1 PIIIG
6 NEVIGHISLEKDE
19 DFNKSDIKAIKRFA
33 EYCGLAIH
41 RIEYEEKLI
50 RHQKRLRI
58 LNKVLKASK
67 TDNLED
73 FLKTILD
80 IMIDKLKFESGIVTF
95 NGKTIYKRGSI
106 IPEKDIIEHVIIKRR
121 GKNRIV
127 MIPLKFQDNMEGV
140 IEAHSSKKVPRMAF
154 IRLFANEINEA
165 ISRIIMQKNLQE
177 SLHEKEVL
185 LREVH
190 HRVKN
195 NLQVISSLLS
205 LQAKYCGN
213 EEVKN
218 IIADSQARIKSLAL
232 VHEKLYRTEN
242 IAHIS
247 SREYL
252 ESLSMDIINF
262 QAPRPIK
269 IRLEIDID
277 DIPLEMD
284 KCIPLGLITNELVRN
299 SLKHAFPE
307 GEGIIT
313 VNFKRQGDKCKLE
326 ISDNGKG
333 LPKDF
338 DIERLSSLGLQLVL
352 GLVRQ
357 LDGQLMIESDGGTL
371 FSIEFPL

>member
-1 PIIIG
+1 MKNSTG
-6 NEVIGHISLEKDE
+6 
-19 DFNKSDIKAIKRFA
+19 
-33 EYCGLAIH
+33 
-41 RIEYEEKLI
+41 
-50 RHQKRLRI
+50 QK
-58 LNKVLKASK
+58 
-67 TDNLED
+67 
-73 FLKTILD
+73 
-80 IMIDKLKFESGIVTF
+80 
-95 NGKTIYKRGSI
+95 
-106 IPEKDIIEHVIIKRR
+106 
-121 GKNRIV
+121 
-127 MIPLKFQDNMEGV
+127 
-140 IEAHSSKKVPRMAF
+140 
-154 IRLFANEINEA
+154 
-165 ISRIIMQKNLQE
+165 
-177 SLHEKEVL
+177 
-185 LREVH
+185 
-190 HRVKN
+190 
-195 NLQVISSLLS
+195 
-205 LQAKYCGN
+205 
-213 EEVKN
+213 
-218 IIADSQARIKSLAL
+218 
-232 VHEKLYRTEN
+232 N